1 MTHKIRLLISVMTIL
16 ALLFSMS
23 TPAFAGTKETVR
35 ISIDGKQL
43 DRDAVEKE
51 NTIFLPL
58 RAVSESLGY
67 SVEWSQANRSVSVK
81 TAEKTVAFE
90 FKTGTITDD
99 GHNYYILRDYSS
111 DTYVGS
117 GCMIIDGRVYAAS
130 DIMESCFGL
139 TKTFDEKLDAFVLS
153 LSPKGPVTA
162 ENKKIY
168 SEDQKLLTNIQ
179 YPQFSMADKAVAEKL
194 NAVITADVNT
204 ALKEA
209 QDNLKYYEGSGSPNK
224 YETYFNYRIV
234 YQKDGLLSIVLND
247 YQYYGGAHGS
257 DRQISHTFDIKTGA
271 EYKLDDLMKSGSGY
285 KDYINKCVK
294 ADIVKAGLADAQLA
308 VFESIAD
315 NQSYYL
321 SGKGL
326 VVYFQQY
333 EYFPYAAG
341 IVEFTLPY
349 ADLKEYLK
357 PDFQSLGAA
366 NE

>member
-1 MTHKIRLLISVMTIL
+1 MKHRIRLLVSVMTMM

-23 TPAFAGTKETVR
+23 SPAFAGTKEAVHITV
-35 ISIDGKQL
+35 GGQQL
-43 DRDAVEKE
+43 GMNAVEME
-51 NTIFLPL
+51 DTVFLPL
-58 RAVSESLGY
+58 RSVCESLGY
-67 SVEWSQANRSVSVK
+67 SVEWSQENRSAAVK
-81 TAEKTVAFE
+81 TDEKTVQFE

-99 GHNYYILRDYSS
+99 GHNYYIFRDYIS
-111 DTYVGS
+111 DTFIGT
-117 GCMIIDGRVYAAS
+117 GCMMIDSRIYAAS

-139 TKTFDEKLDAFVLS
+139 TKTFDEKLGAFVLS
-153 LSPKGPVTA
+153 LAPKGLAAV
-162 ENKKIY
+162 ENRKIC

-179 YPQFSMADKAVAEKL
+179 YPHFSMEDKAVADKL
-194 NAVITADVNT
+194 NAVIMADVNT
-204 ALKEA
+204 AQKEA
-209 QDNLKYYEGSGSPNK
+209 QDNIKEYGTYESPNK
-224 YETYFNYRIV
+224 FETYFNYRV
-234 YQKDGLLSIVLND
+234 TYQKGDMLSVVLND

-257 DRQISHTFDIKTGA
+257 DRQISHTFDLKTGA

-294 ADIVKAGLADAQLA
+294 ADITKSDLAGAQLT

-321 SGKGL
+321 SDKGI

-349 ADLKEYLK
+349 ADLSEYLN
-357 PDFQSLGAA
+357 LR
-366 NE
+366 